1 MFDSMIPGL
10 PQSIFSDFFSC
21 LNTFRSGHTKLI
33 LDFYCVRSCFEC
45 DSFWTKFSML
55 LNPPINRIN
64 FEWNNW
70 RPRVPNSFTSFEKRI
85 ECISLNGLLWKRTTS
100 QNSWMAILLKS
111 KLPFAI
117 KVKKGVN
124 SSNLLLSFRCS
135 VTLGRRCCRRC
146 TMAASSSPSTN
157 ISISSSVSS
166 PSVMVVSWFKLLDEQ
181 SPSSSL
187 NSLLCTHLDGV
198 FTFCILCTG
207 LQFGSDVG
215 MINFQRST
223 SSCILSRSHI
233 MSLPFMLKHRFCIEY
248 GLHCLC
254 LAITQ
259 PQPSHNAPLWRVVLH
274 PDQNPACYDSNCTEN
289 DPPETGINSAIIC

>member
-33 LDFYCVRSCFEC
+33 LDFSGVRSCFEY

-70 RPRVPNSFTSFEKRI
+70 RPRVQNCFTSFEKRI
-85 ECISLNGLLWKRTTS
+85 ECIFGLLWKRTTS

-117 KVKKGVN
+117 KVKKAVH
-124 SSNLLLSFRCS
+124 SSSLLLSFRCS

-146 TMAASSSPSTN
+146 TMAASSSSSTN
-157 ISISSSVSS
+157 ISISSSGSS
-166 PSVMVVSWFKLLDEQ
+166 PSVMAVSWFKLLDEQ

-215 MINFQRST
+215 MINFQRCT

-233 MSLPFMLKHRFCIEY
+233 MSLLFMLKHRFLYRVRPPLSLFGHNTATAFSQCTTMTCCITSRPE
-248 GLHCLC
+248 
-254 LAITQ
+254 
-259 PQPSHNAPLWRVVLH
+259 PSLLW
-274 PDQNPACYDSNCTEN
+274 Q
-289 DPPETGINSAIIC
+289 